1 MQKLSSGSQGGVHR
15 AMIFEGISREAVE
28 QLCSHGRVISFE
40 ANHELF
46 RRGGNA
52 SELMILTDG
61 VVELIFPVE
70 ILGVTRNVTMESKRA
85 GDVVAWSAL
94 VEPYQYTLSA
104 RSATECA
111 LTVLSRETL
120 HGFFD
125 SDPQAGYL
133 FMRNL
138 AGVIGRR
145 LSAVQA
151 MWARDLQV
159 SAAKQH
165 H

>member
-1 MQKLSSGSQGGVHR
+1 
-15 AMIFEGISREAVE
+15 MIFEGISREVVE
-28 QLCSHGRVISFE
+28 QLCSRGRVNSFE
-40 ANHELF
+40 ANQELF
-46 RRGGNA
+46 RRGDNA
-52 SELMILTDG
+52 NELMILLEG

-70 ILGVTRNVTMESKRA
+70 ILGVTRDVTMESKRA
-85 GDVVAWSAL
+85 GDVVAWSAM
-94 VEPYQYTLSA
+94 VHPYQYTLSA
-104 RSATECA
+104 RSASECA

-120 HGFFD
+120 HDFFD
-125 SDPQAGYL
+125 ADPQTGYS

-151 MWARDLQV
+151 MWARDLQA